1 MALYK
6 LQAKTGEDTKDFVI
20 KNPDGNP
27 RTIIPFESSNV
38 DYQEYL
44 EWLKIDGNVPEEAD

>member
-27 RTIIPFESSNV
+27 RRIIPFQSGNV

-44 EWLKIDGNVPEEAD
+44 AWLAAGNPPDPAD

>member
-1 MALYK
+1 MNYK
-6 LQAKTGEDTKDFVI
+6 LTKDILDPSKEGSDIII
-20 KNPDGNP
+20 KDSNP
-27 RTIIPFESSNV
+27 RVHIPKDPDNV

>member
-6 LQAKTGEDTKDFVI
+6 LQAKVGEDTKDFVI

-27 RTIIPFESSNV
+27 RIIIPFESGNT
-38 DYQEYL
+38 DYAEYL
-44 EWLKIDGNVPEEAD
+44 AWVDAGNTPDPAD